1 MINSGS
7 SARDRSMADRCPDNG
22 LQAWHGPTT
31 GRELQRPHE
40 PSDRRESPLQD
51 KTRKT
56 ADLGRDCAAPS
67 SPDSAANRIR
77 ATESLFARTIND
89 FCNKICQKATFA
101 LQQIFLFDHLIGE
114 R

>member
-89 FCNKICQKATFA
+89 FCNKIGTKRTFGDVSRLSAFEGKA
-101 LQQIFLFDHLIGE
+101 
-114 R
+114 